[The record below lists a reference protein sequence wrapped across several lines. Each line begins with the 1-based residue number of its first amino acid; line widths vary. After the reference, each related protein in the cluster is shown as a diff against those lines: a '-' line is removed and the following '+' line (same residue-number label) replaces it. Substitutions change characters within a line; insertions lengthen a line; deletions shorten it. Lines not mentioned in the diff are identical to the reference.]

1 MEAYARVG
9 FGAEERDCVVGRKV
23 GLNEVKTETEIVGRG
38 MCSSGLAVSFRVNVV
53 DAIEKWLKLIVM
65 DSY

>member
-1 MEAYARVG
+1 M
-9 FGAEERDCVVGRKV
+9 GRKV

-38 MCSSGLAVSFRVNVV
+38 MCSSGLAVSVRVNVV
-53 DAIEKWLKLIVM
+53 EAIEKWLKLIVM